1 MPHKT
6 RWLSTKEV
14 RSWRAATRV
23 TRYLFQAME
32 SQLQREAGLS
42 FVEYHTLA
50 MLSEQP
56 DHTMRMSRLADL
68 TNASLSRLSH
78 LVTRLERR
86 RFVRRASDPANGR
99 FTNAILTDEG
109 YEKLVA
115 AAPAHVTQVR
125 ELILDEFTAEEIQQI
140 GEFAERLLNRIG
152 APLSTTE

>member
-1 MPHKT
+1 
-6 RWLSTKEV
+6 
-14 RSWRAATRV
+14 
-23 TRYLFQAME
+23 ME
-32 SQLQREAGLS
+32 AQLQRESGLS

-56 DHTMRMSRLADL
+56 HHTIRMSRLADL

-86 RFVRRASDPANGR
+86 RFIRRESDPDNGR
-99 FTNAILTDEG
+99 FTNAVLTDEG

-125 ELILDEFTAEEIQQI
+125 ELILDEFSAEEIQQI
-140 GEFAERLLNRIG
+140 GAFAERLLNRIG